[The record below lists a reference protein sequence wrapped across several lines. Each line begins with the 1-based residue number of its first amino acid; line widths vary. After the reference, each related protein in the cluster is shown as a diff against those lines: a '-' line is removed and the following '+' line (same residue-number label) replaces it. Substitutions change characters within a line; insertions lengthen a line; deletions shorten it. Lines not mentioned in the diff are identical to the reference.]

1 MKLLRLWIAVC
12 VYAAA
17 LLTSADAVGQQRVAT
32 TSLRATVTASAP
44 VYIEPKALKTPLK
57 TLDVDTAVDV
67 LEEAE
72 DWSRVRFPDAQF
84 GPRIGFVET
93 KLLEIVRP
101 DGPPATVSTERA
113 NIQAPTPPTS
123 APVYWGKSQPPTAS
137 PRSTPTTGG
146 RRTAAPRRAEYPQ
159 YKSHFVAR
167 SGFVFDAGPLM
178 GIEISQTVRP
188 ALQGYG
194 SVDWHQDA
202 AREFVGGLA
211 AVGSTLSS
219 SFEMTIPTFVGTGG
233 MKVIAPAGPVRSYLL
248 GGFGVGRL
256 NLKATADGQE
266 FTDVLIATAGASA
279 AALRATKPLF
289 EAGGGV
295 VVPAGRAYIDAGFR
309 FRKFLGVGQPFEVS
323 GLYLG
328 AGTSF

>member
-1 MKLLRLWIAVC
+1 MKPLRLWIAVC
-12 VYAAA
+12 AYAAV
-17 LLTSADAVGQQRVAT
+17 LLTSTDVAGQQRVAT
-32 TSLRATVTASAP
+32 TPLRATVTASAP
-44 VYIEPKALKTPLK
+44 IYIEPKPLKTPLK
-57 TLDVDTAVDV
+57 TLDVGTAVDV
-67 LEEAE
+67 LEELG
-72 DWSRVRFPDAQF
+72 DWSRVRFPDPLL
-84 GPRIGFVET
+84 GPRIGYLET
-93 KLLEIVRP
+93 RLLDIVRREA
-101 DGPPATVSTERA
+101 PPMEASA
-113 NIQAPTPPTS
+113 APEPAA

-137 PRSTPTTGG
+137 PRPAPGG
-146 RRTAAPRRAEYPQ
+146 DRGRTAATERVDYPR
-159 YKSHFVAR
+159 YKNHFVAR
-167 SGFVFDAGPLM
+167 SGVVFDAGPLM

-211 AVGSTLSS
+211 TVGSTLSS

-233 MKVIAPAGPVRSYLL
+233 LKVIAPAGPVRSYLL
-248 GGFGVGRL
+248 GGLGIGRL

-266 FTDVLIATAGASA
+266 LTDVLIATAGASA
-279 AALRATKPLF
+279 AAFRATKPLF

-295 VVPAGRAYIDAGFR
+295 VIPTGRAYIDAGFR

>member
-1 MKLLRLWIAVC
+1 MKPLRLWIAVC
-12 VYAAA
+12 VYASV
-17 LLTSADAVGQQRVAT
+17 LLTSTDVAGQQRVAT
-32 TSLRATVTASAP
+32 TPLRATVTASAP
-44 VYIEPKALKTPLK
+44 VYIEPKPLKTPLK

-67 LEEAE
+67 LEESG
-72 DWSRVRFPDAQF
+72 DWSQVRFPDAQF

-93 KLLEIVRP
+93 RLLKIVRP
-101 DGPPATVSTERA
+101 EGPLADVSTERA
-113 NIQAPTPPTS
+113 SLQAPTPPTS
-123 APVYWGKSQPPTAS
+123 APVYWGKSQPPTAP
-137 PRSTPTTGG
+137 PRPAPTGNRG
-146 RRTAAPRRAEYPQ
+146 RTATTERVDYPR
-159 YKSHFVAR
+159 YKNHFVAR
-167 SGFVFDAGPLM
+167 SGVVFDAGPLM
-178 GIEISQTVRP
+178 GIEISQTMRP

-211 AVGSTLSS
+211 SVGSTLSS

-233 MKVIAPAGPVRSYLL
+233 IKVIAPAGPVRSYLL

-279 AALRATKPLF
+279 AAFRATKPLF